1 MDQQLFRDLNEI
13 HARLFDHR
21 PILQGHINYFV
32 REFEEKRND
41 HEIERL
47 KKLNEDIRDMKD
59 ELLPQSTKGMDLFLA
74 NLTAKL
80 KVATEVC
87 NKVEKKENSMDTEFL
102 EKERVQRKDEWIE
115 FLGQQA
121 KTCEEIDEEFTEQ
134 AGILARHYA
143 DLEKNLKAVNSS
155 VP

>member
-87 NKVEKKENSMDTEFL
+87 NKVENKENSMDTEFL

-121 KTCEEIDEEFTEQ
+121 K
-134 AGILARHYA
+134 
-143 DLEKNLKAVNSS
+143 
-155 VP
+155 

>member
-1 MDQQLFRDLNEI
+1 FTDLNEI

-87 NKVEKKENSMDTEFL
+87 NKVENKENSMDTEFL

-143 DLEKNLKAVNSS
+143 ELEKNLKTVNSS